1 MKPMFQ
7 SQLFV
12 VSAPSGVGKTTL
24 LKSVRKTWPEMRYSV
39 SCTTRPARSGEVP
52 GEDYHFLPREEFLRG
67 VDSGRFLEWAEVY
80 GEFYGTDGDRIEEWL
95 GEGRDVLLEID
106 VQGARQV
113 RCAHP
118 LAHTIFILPPSMDAL
133 RARLEGRG
141 AESPEKRERRL
152 AAARGEIEQAPW
164 YDYIVV
170 NDVLEDAIV
179 ELEAI
184 VRACHCRRSAR
195 CSMVKDI
202 LGKA

>member
-1 MKPMFQ
+1 MKSLFQ

-39 SCTTRPARSGEVP
+39 SCTTRSPRSGEVP

-67 VDSGRFLEWAEVY
+67 VASGRFLEWAEVY

-95 GEGRDVLLEID
+95 QEGRDVLLEID

-113 RCAHP
+113 RCAYP
-118 LAHTIFILPPSMDAL
+118 WAHTIFILPPSMDAL
-133 RARLEGRG
+133 RVRLEGRG
-141 AESPEKRERRL
+141 AESPEKRDRRL
-152 AAARGEIEQAPW
+152 ASARSEIEQAPW

-170 NDVLEDAIV
+170 NDVLEEAV
-179 ELEAI
+179 AELESI
-184 VRACHCRRSAR
+184 VRACHCLRSVR
-195 CSMVKDI
+195 CSRVKDI
-202 LGKA
+202 LKDV